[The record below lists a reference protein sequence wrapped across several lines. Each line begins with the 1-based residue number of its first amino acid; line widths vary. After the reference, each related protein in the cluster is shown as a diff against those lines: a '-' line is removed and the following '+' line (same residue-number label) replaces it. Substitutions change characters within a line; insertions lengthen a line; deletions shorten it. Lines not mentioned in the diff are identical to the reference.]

1 MLKIQLH
8 SLVLLLFLKED
19 KMTLEEIKKA
29 LQDRIIS
36 KVAEATGLNPHTIY
50 RIQKGKHKPNIGTMK
65 LLARYL
71 KGEENAD

>member
-1 MLKIQLH
+1 MN
-8 SLVLLLFLKED
+8 
-19 KMTLEEIKKA
+19 LEEIRKA

-36 KVAEATGLNPHTIY
+36 KVAEATGLNAHTIY

-71 KGEENAD
+71 KGEQDAN